1 MIADVKS
8 CRGKP
13 NKILFETIKD
23 DQVVI
28 SLTTVIALS
37 RSIWCPKIHVRDPDG
52 WEIMVCCCCLWL
64 RLHVILLVKFKYT
77 IYSLWS
83 GGSRRHIVKHF

>member
-13 NKILFETIKD
+13 NKLLFETIKD

-28 SLTTVIALS
+28 SLTTVIALN
-37 RSIWCPKIHVRDPDG
+37 
-52 WEIMVCCCCLWL
+52 
-64 RLHVILLVKFKYT
+64 
-77 IYSLWS
+77 
-83 GGSRRHIVKHF
+83 